1 MYTLIYLAKFPTILF
16 LQIHQPLSVT
26 RHERIDD
33 DFFLYAENQLI
44 GVNLTIPTSIQSELT
59 FGVIR
64 QASPTLLTF
73 LETRLHHVQLPFSL
87 RPYRSGFVKARLL
100 KKENHPDADSL
111 FVCQVSL
118 GNGSIQIVTNSTT
131 IQEGNDVV
139 VARAGAMLLDGHM
152 LETTM
157 MLKQKTEGML
167 CSQKTLGI
175 EPITLHGVMPCSWR
189 EEELG
194 DDYYG
199 AL

>member
-1 MYTLIYLAKFPTILF
+1 MYTIIYLAKFPSILF
-16 LQIHQPLSVT
+16 LQIHQPLSFT
-26 RHERIDD
+26 RVERFGD
-33 DFFLYAENQLI
+33 DFFLYADNQLI
-44 GVNLTIPTSIQSELT
+44 GVNFTIPMSIQSELT
-59 FGVIR
+59 FGIIR
-64 QASPTLLTF
+64 HVSEPLLTF
-73 LETRLHHVQLPFSL
+73 LETHLKHIHLPFPL
-87 RPYRSGFVKARLL
+87 RPYQSGFVKARIS
-100 KKENHPDADSL
+100 KKANHPDADSL

-139 VARAGAMLLDGHM
+139 VARAGALLLDGHM

-189 EEELG
+189 DDELG
-194 DDYYG
+194 DDYY
-199 AL
+199 ATT